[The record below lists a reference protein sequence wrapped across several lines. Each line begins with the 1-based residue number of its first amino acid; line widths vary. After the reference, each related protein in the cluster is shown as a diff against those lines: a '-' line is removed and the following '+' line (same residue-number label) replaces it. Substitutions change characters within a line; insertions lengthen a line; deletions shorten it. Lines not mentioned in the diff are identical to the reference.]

1 MADVVSIVAL
11 SLTCFHGCVKGLVVL
26 SKAKH
31 YNRDVS
37 EVRIQTELLLHS
49 LTTWAQE
56 AGLTQNPPTL
66 MISAN
71 NAALVPGIL
80 GQLETLLS
88 DINVLRQKYGIYLQP
103 TDEDVDSVD
112 DEGSILLSNDS
123 QRRKWT
129 GKIDVAVFLRR
140 KEPWKRLKWVTLD
153 DKKFDRLLDKAKGY
167 VSELGKF
174 LEQAR
179 QDRMERHLEFCL
191 RATILHADGE
201 RELGIIDKEFQ
212 RAESKIAIS
221 AAARLKQTRLR
232 LGISEANPGPPAA
245 ALTKS
250 ISAVSMSSSH
260 NSTLHD
266 TYSEPLKDMKLSM
279 RFLTLGRAARAERL
293 RTLAQY
299 DGSTVL
305 LEWKYVVDMNDPNIT
320 RRVNQVAAFLH
331 TIGPTLHSL
340 PCRGFVQDP
349 LAKRYGYIFDLPHD
363 AHPIPGRSLSLG
375 NIANTSPPAPEL
387 RSLRHLL
394 DQSTLPSLNNRLTL
408 AVTFLETLLN
418 LHTSGWLH
426 KELRSDN
433 IILIRKPSGRTSMSY
448 PASDDLSNFSVYIAG
463 YVYSRVDSPNEM
475 TEPLE
480 SDLEADLY
488 RHPSSLYGTRQP
500 FHKSL
505 DIFSA
510 GCTLL
515 EIGLWM
521 GLRQILFKH
530 SPSGVQQQTR
540 STRPLPSISERSFS
554 EPTLAHSTLPTK
566 FNEPRHSG
574 SDVDCKAKRPLDLMQ
589 LKHEL
594 LVSRLPEQRSGYG
607 NPGSRTKSS
616 AAAGRKPIMGSLE
629 AAMGRRYTTIVEE
642 FLAAAD
648 RVQELDED
656 EDEHEFALGLEM
668 NARDIMRAIA
678 DAM

>member
-1 MADVVSIVAL
+1 MVDIVSIVAL

-37 EVRIQTELLLHS
+37 DVRIQMELLLHS

-66 MISAN
+66 LISAN

-80 GQLETLLS
+80 SQLETLLS
-88 DINVLRQKYGIYLQP
+88 DINELRQRYGVYLQP

-112 DEGSILLSNDS
+112 DDGSILLSNDS
-123 QRRKWT
+123 QRRRWT
-129 GKIDVAVFLRR
+129 GKIDIAVFLRR

-153 DKKFDRLLDKAKGY
+153 DKKFDRLLEKAKGY
-167 VSELGKF
+167 VSELAKF

-191 RATILHADGE
+191 RAAILHADGE
-201 RELGIIDKEFQ
+201 RELGIIGKEFQ
-212 RAESKIAIS
+212 KAESKIAIS
-221 AAARLKQTRLR
+221 AAARLKQTRLK
-232 LGISEANPGPPAA
+232 LGISESNPGPPVA

-250 ISAVSMSSSH
+250 ISSVSFSSGR

-266 TYSEPLKDMKLSM
+266 TDDKPFKDMKLSM

-299 DGSTVL
+299 EGSTVL

-331 TIGPTLHSL
+331 NMGPTLHSL
-340 PCRGFVQDP
+340 QCRGFVRDP

-363 AHPIPGRSLSLG
+363 ASPTHGRSLSVG
-375 NIANTSPPAPEL
+375 NIANTRLPAPEL

-394 DQSTLPSLNNRLTL
+394 DHSSLPSLNNRLTL

-433 IILIRKPSGRTSMSY
+433 IILIRRSNSRTSMSD
-448 PASDDLSNFSVYIAG
+448 PARNDLSNFSVYIAG
-463 YVYSRVDSPNEM
+463 YVYSRVDSPGEM
-475 TEPLE
+475 TEPLD

-505 DIFSA
+505 DIFSV

-530 SPSGVQQQTR
+530 SPPGAQQQTR
-540 STRPLPSISERSFS
+540 PTRPLPSIPERSFS
-554 EPTLAHSTLPTK
+554 EPTLAHSILSTQP
-566 FNEPRHSG
+566 NEPKHSDG
-574 SDVDCKAKRPLDLMQ
+574 DLDCKVTRPLDLMQ

-594 LVSRLPEQRSGYG
+594 LVSRSPKPRSGYG
-607 NPGSRTKSS
+607 DVGNRAKSPAATSRI
-616 AAAGRKPIMGSLE
+616 PIMNSLE
-629 AAMGRRYTTIVEE
+629 AAMGKRYTTIVEE

-648 RVQELDED
+648 TVKELDV
-656 EDEHEFALGLEM
+656 DEHEFALDLEM
-668 NARDIMRAIA
+668 NARDTMRQIA

>member
-37 EVRIQTELLLHS
+37 DVRLQTELILHS

-56 AGLTQNPPTL
+56 AGLTQDPPTL
-66 MISAN
+66 LISAH
-71 NAALVPGIL
+71 NAAFVPGIL

-88 DINVLRQKYGIYLQP
+88 DINVLRQRYGIYLQP

-112 DEGSILLSNDS
+112 DDASILLSSDS
-123 QRRKWT
+123 QRRRWT
-129 GKIDVAVFLRR
+129 GKIDVAVFLKR

-153 DKKFDRLLDKAKGY
+153 DKKFDRLLDRAKGY
-167 VSELGKF
+167 VAELGKF

-191 RATILHADGE
+191 RTAILHADGE
-201 RELGIIDKEFQ
+201 HELGVLGREFQ
-212 RAESKIAIS
+212 KTESKVAVS
-221 AAARLKQTRLR
+221 AAARLKQSRLK
-232 LGISEANPGPPAA
+232 LGILESNPEPSTT

-250 ISAVSMSSSH
+250 ISAVSMGSSH
-260 NSTLHD
+260 DSTIYEARSD
-266 TYSEPLKDMKLSM
+266 PVKDMKLSM

-299 DGSTVL
+299 DGVTVL
-305 LEWKYVVDMNDPNIT
+305 LEWKYVTTMKDSTII
-320 RRVNQVAAFLH
+320 RRVNQVAGFLQNM
-331 TIGPTLHSL
+331 GSTLHSL
-340 PCRGFVQDP
+340 QCRGFVEDHI
-349 LAKRYGYIFDLPHD
+349 AKRYGYIFDLPHD
-363 AHPIPGRSLSLG
+363 LSFTSRRSLSFD
-375 NIANTSPPAPEL
+375 NIARRPPPAPEL
-387 RSLRHLL
+387 RSLRQML
-394 DQSTLPSLNNRLTL
+394 DQSTLPSLNARLTL

-433 IILIRKPSGRTSMSY
+433 IILIRKPESHSRISTTTST
-448 PASDDLSNFSVYIAG
+448 DLSDYSVYIAG
-463 YVYSRVDSPNEM
+463 YVYSRVDNPGEL

-488 RHPSSLYGTRQP
+488 RHPSSLYGSRQP
-500 FHKSL
+500 YRKSL
-505 DIFSA
+505 DIFSV

-521 GLRQILFKH
+521 GLRQILMKY
-530 SPSGVQQQTR
+530 SPSSAKSQHKTKAA
-540 STRPLPSISERSFS
+540 LPSIYERSFS
-554 EPTLAHSTLPTK
+554 DPTLAHRISSLDQDE
-566 FNEPRHSG
+566 FRQHG
-574 SDVDCKAKRPLDLMQ
+574 SELDRKAKRPLDLME

-594 LVSRLPEQRSGYG
+594 LLSQFTKRRSTHEQ
-607 NPGSRTKSS
+607 PGINQSSRT
-616 AAAGRKPIMGSLE
+616 AADRSLIMSSLE
-629 AAMGRRYTTIVEE
+629 AAMGKRYTTIVEE
-642 FLAAAD
+642 FLAAANT
-648 RVQELDED
+648 VKELK
-656 EDEHEFALGLEM
+656 EDEHEFALDLEM
-668 NARDIMRAIA
+668 KARDTMRAIA